1 MRKWVKIFATL
12 DEKLPMEGC
21 ISPWSCATAGFS
33 PFFPFQQKNLL
44 QPFVPNLAASAQSF
58 HQATRNSQIAVH
70 THVVLVCTAGMI
82 EQCNPVQIR

>member
-33 PFFPFQQKNLL
+33 PFFPFQQNNLL
-44 QPFVPNLAASAQSF
+44 QPFVPSLAASAQSF
-58 HQATRNSQIAVH
+58 HQATRGSQIAVH
-70 THVVLVCTAGMI
+70 TWCWFALWG
-82 EQCNPVQIR
+82 